1 MTRVDIT
8 DEVVRQLRD
17 VLETGDLDHE
27 YNYMGARFAALD
39 LGHEELAAFVR
50 EADAATYYEALQRSK
65 RLESTE

>member
-1 MTRVDIT
+1 MTRIDIT

-27 YNYMGARFAALD
+27 HNYMGARFAALD

-50 EADAATYYEALQRSK
+50 EADAATYYQALQRAK
-65 RLESTE
+65 RLERAD